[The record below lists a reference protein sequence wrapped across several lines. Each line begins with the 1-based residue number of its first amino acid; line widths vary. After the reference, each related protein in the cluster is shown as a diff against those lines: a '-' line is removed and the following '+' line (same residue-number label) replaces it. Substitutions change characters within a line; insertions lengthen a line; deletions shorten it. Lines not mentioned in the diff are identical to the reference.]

1 MIKVYKLSNNI
12 DKLLV
17 KSDNISFT
25 KKLWIDIIQIQILIH
40 PFFPQTIR
48 SKQNIE
54 QEVRSC

>member
-1 MIKVYKLSNNI
+1 MTKVYKLSNNI

-40 PFFPQTIR
+40 PFFPKR
-48 SKQNIE
+48 
-54 QEVRSC
+54 